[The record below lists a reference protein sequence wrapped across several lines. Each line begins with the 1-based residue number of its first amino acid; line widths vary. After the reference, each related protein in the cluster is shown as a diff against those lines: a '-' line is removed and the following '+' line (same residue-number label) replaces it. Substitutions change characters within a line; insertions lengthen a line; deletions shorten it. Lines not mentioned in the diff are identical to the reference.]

1 MTELENK
8 HKWNTIVFFNQAEY
22 LVAFLTISV
31 CPILLEHIGVREGFV
46 MCLKVQSFLRTLHVN
61 IFIEI

>member
-8 HKWNTIVFFNQAEY
+8 QKWNTIVFL
-22 LVAFLTISV
+22 LVAFLTVSV
-31 CPILLEHIGVREGFV
+31 CPILLEHIGVREGFE

-61 IFIEI
+61 MFI